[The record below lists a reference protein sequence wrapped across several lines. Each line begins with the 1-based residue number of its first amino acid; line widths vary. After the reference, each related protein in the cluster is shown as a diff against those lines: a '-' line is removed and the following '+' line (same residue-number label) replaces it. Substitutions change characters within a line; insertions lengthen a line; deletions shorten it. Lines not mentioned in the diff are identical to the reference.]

1 MIANLPTRP
10 YSLQIRTHQYCRR
23 RLMPLYNPYDQVI
36 IDKMSSQAIVTTY
49 LIMDHDKRV
58 VIAVYHGQY
67 RLVCSEMLYKKTLH
81 IMTICRRSQT
91 IRCIMDGATYCSSPG
106 DTSRYY
112 YRRWLGK
119 CSIVQSYSS
128 FVSLMRQLTLLLP
141 FKGAIHGWPTIAS
154 GILIAELDDIIA
166 GRMTEMGMGLHLLQ
180 TIVMRLPMPNNF

>member
-36 IDKMSSQAIVTTY
+36 IDKMSSQAIVRTN

-81 IMTICRRSQT
+81 IMTITPKSSEKDLSHSILPYGPTCVISNKTQWRGYVGYPVSYLS
-91 IRCIMDGATYCSSPG
+91 IRLKTRYLSARGAGNFVHPFHSEG
-106 DTSRYY
+106 DEIDNTTREDA
-112 YRRWLGK
+112 R
-119 CSIVQSYSS
+119 
-128 FVSLMRQLTLLLP
+128 MAA
-141 FKGAIHGWPTIAS
+141 AI
-154 GILIAELDDIIA
+154 
-166 GRMTEMGMGLHLLQ
+166 
-180 TIVMRLPMPNNF
+180 